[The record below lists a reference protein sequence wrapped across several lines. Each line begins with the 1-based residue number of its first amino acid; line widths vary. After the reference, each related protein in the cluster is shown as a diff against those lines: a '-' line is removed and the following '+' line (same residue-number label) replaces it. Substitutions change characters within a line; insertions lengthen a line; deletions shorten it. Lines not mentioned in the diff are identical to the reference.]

1 MRDCALKSS
10 KISRCL
16 PVLQR
21 WERNMNHSSVWPKV
35 GLLSILIL
43 CTTAERPQPS
53 SVPPTQS
60 PPSASCSA
68 SEYHQFDF
76 WLGDW
81 DAFDADNPATP
92 VARTKVTSILDGC
105 VVHED
110 YQDTKGSHGE
120 SFSIYDASRKVW
132 HQTWVTNH
140 GRLLTIE
147 GSFENGEMFMTGIDY
162 PNGKERHIRG
172 TWKPFPGGV
181 SEIAAT
187 STDSAKTWTPWF
199 DLGFR
204 PHKP

>member
-1 MRDCALKSS
+1 
-10 KISRCL
+10 
-16 PVLQR
+16 
-21 WERNMNHSSVWPKV
+21 MNHFSVWPKL
-35 GLLSILIL
+35 GLLFTLIL

-53 SVPPTQS
+53 RVSPTESQ
-60 PPSASCSA
+60 PSAPCSA
-68 SEYHQFDF
+68 LEFRQFDF

-81 DAFDADNPATP
+81 DVFDADNPATP
-92 VARTKVTSILDGC
+92 VARARITSILDGC

-147 GSFENGEMFMTGIDY
+147 GSFQNGEMLLTGVDY
-162 PNGKERHIRG
+162 PNRNQRHIRG
-172 TWKPFPGGV
+172 AWKPIPGGV

-187 STDSAKTWTPWF
+187 STDAAKTWIPWF
-199 DLGFR
+199 DLVFR

>member
-1 MRDCALKSS
+1 MISCSLWLKAGV
-10 KISRCL
+10 IFT
-16 PVLQR
+16 
-21 WERNMNHSSVWPKV
+21 
-35 GLLSILIL
+35 LIL
-43 CTTAERPQPS
+43 VAITERPAARIVLRPRC
-53 SVPPTQS
+53 PPS
-60 PPSASCSA
+60 PPCSA
-68 SEYHQFDF
+68 PEFRQFDF

-92 VARTKVTSILDGC
+92 VARAKVTSILDGC

-110 YQDTKGSHGE
+110 YQDTTGSLGE

-140 GRLLTIE
+140 GRLLIIE
-147 GSFENGEMFMTGIDY
+147 GSFENGKMFMTGVDY

-181 SEIAAT
+181 SEIAAI
-187 STDSAKTWTPWF
+187 STDAAKTWTPWF
-199 DLGFR
+199 DLLFR